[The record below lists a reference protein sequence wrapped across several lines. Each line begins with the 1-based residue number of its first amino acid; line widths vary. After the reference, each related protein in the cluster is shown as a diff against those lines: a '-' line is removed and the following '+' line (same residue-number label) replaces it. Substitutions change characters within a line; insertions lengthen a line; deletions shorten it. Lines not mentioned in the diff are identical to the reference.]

1 MERLPSANFT
11 YRPFASP
18 DPPVPSVMK
27 RFLENFH
34 AGIHSS
40 TDLYICCICGDGPK
54 VFQNQGRSAIIESST
69 YLQLCFAFSAMCY
82 DFDDLA
88 IEHAIFILDMDGD
101 FCFRFLSYLLIGH

>member
-1 MERLPSANFT
+1 MERLPSADFT

-54 VFQNQGRSAIIESST
+54 VFQNQGRCVNCDHDVCGYCARIK
-69 YLQLCFAFSAMCY
+69 
-82 DFDDLA
+82 
-88 IEHAIFILDMDGD
+88 
-101 FCFRFLSYLLIGH
+101 